1 MISVKMRPSQFPRIS
16 LVSGQQV
23 LQNGDPH
30 GQSYSFTSNRLR
42 DLKCDLV
49 VDELK
54 KHQRHFI
61 LLGDLI
67 CTRFWSEMYRLITLV

>member
-1 MISVKMRPSQFPRIS
+1 MISVEIHLFSCIS

-23 LQNGDPH
+23 LPKGDPH
-30 GQSYSFTSNRLR
+30 GQSYSFTFNRLR

-54 KHQRHFI
+54 GQRHFI
-61 LLGDLI
+61 LLGDQILPDFGLKCI
-67 CTRFWSEMYRLITLV
+67 VLLHWC